1 MLSSTFLDN
10 DSPYS
15 GIPQGTHSGPGRA
28 VTAGPE
34 ADAGTCQRALRA
46 A

>member
-15 GIPQGTHSGPGRA
+15 GIPRGTHSGPGRA
-28 VTAGPE
+28 VTAGV
-34 ADAGTCQRALRA
+34 ASRRGAGQQGIPA
-46 A
+46 